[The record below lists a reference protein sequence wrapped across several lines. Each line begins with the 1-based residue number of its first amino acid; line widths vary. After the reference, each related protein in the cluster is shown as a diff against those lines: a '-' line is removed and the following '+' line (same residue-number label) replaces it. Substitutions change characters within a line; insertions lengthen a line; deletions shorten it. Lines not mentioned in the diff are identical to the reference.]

1 VSHQHHPLEAS
12 LPLFSIA
19 VSPLSPIQPTLQ
31 THAVIVRALKKR
43 KLRSRAPGA
52 TGAEGEGDWVVV
64 DCGNWLVHA
73 MDAHS
78 RKCIRLEEHWKRPET
93 CQMPEG
99 RNEQEVEDKLDMLVA
114 ANPVP
119 DEYNVDI
126 TRCTF
131 VAINFF
137 LASSKAPCF
146 PSFVNF

>member
-1 VSHQHHPLEAS
+1 MFRL
-12 LPLFSIA
+12 LFGTSRLAALDGMIVCTGRSSA
-19 VSPLSPIQPTLQ
+19 HLRRLST
-31 THAVIVRALKKR
+31 VIVRALKKR

-126 TRCTF
+126 TSDDTLFR
-131 VAINFF
+131 
-137 LASSKAPCF
+137 LR
-146 PSFVNF
+146 